1 MYLIDSNILIYAREA
16 GNSFLDTFVLA
27 ESAAVSEISLAE
39 VFSYPGLTETQ
50 ERDYEQV
57 FSKIRMLAVSHLV
70 WRRAAQIRKRH
81 RCKLA
86 DAVVAATAIQ
96 ENLVLV
102 TRNTKDFKGI
112 EGLHVLDPFEGNPS
126 SSSWLSSSSS

>member
-39 VFSYPGLTETQ
+39 VLSYPGLTETQ

-57 FSKIRMLAVSHLV
+57 FAKIRMLTVSQSV
-70 WRRAAQIRKRH
+70 WRKAAQIRKKH

-96 ENLVLV
+96 EKLILV
-102 TRNTKDFKGI
+102 TRNTKDFKGM
-112 EGLHVLDPFEGNPS
+112 EGLRLLDPFEGKSPAS
-126 SSSWLSSSSS
+126 S

>member
-39 VFSYPGLTETQ
+39 VLSYPGLTETQ

-57 FSKIRMLAVSHLV
+57 FAKIRMLTVSQSV
-70 WRRAAQIRKRH
+70 WRTAAQIRKKH

-96 ENLVLV
+96 EKLILV
-102 TRNTKDFKGI
+102 TRNTKDFKGM
-112 EGLHVLDPFEGNPS
+112 EGLRLLDPFKGKSPAS
-126 SSSWLSSSSS
+126 S